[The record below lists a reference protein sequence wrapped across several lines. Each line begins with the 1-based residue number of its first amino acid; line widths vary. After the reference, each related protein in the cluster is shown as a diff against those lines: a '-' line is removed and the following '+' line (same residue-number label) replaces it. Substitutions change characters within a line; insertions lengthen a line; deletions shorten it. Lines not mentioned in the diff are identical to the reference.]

1 LVLQKEFV
9 FLTVGRQAGGMPR
22 RPSLE
27 VTVNGEDYLER
38 IHELI
43 EEKGYARVSDIAVA
57 LRLTRST
64 VTAMVQRLSRMGYLQ
79 YEKYRGLT
87 LTPKGQE
94 VALRIQQRHETL
106 LRFLTLLKVDVK
118 TAAEDIEGLEHCLS
132 ARTLKKLEQ
141 LVRAWTKNPA
151 LLQQALKG

>member
-1 LVLQKEFV
+1 
-9 FLTVGRQAGGMPR
+9 
-22 RPSLE
+22 LE

-43 EEKGYARVSDIAVA
+43 EIKGYARVSDIAIA

-64 VTAMVQRLSRMGYLQ
+64 VTTMVQRLSRMGYLS
-79 YEKYRGLT
+79 YEKYRGLA

-106 LRFLTLLKVDVK
+106 LQFLTLLRVDAK

-132 ARTLKKLEQ
+132 SRTLKKLEQ
-141 LVRAWTKNPA
+141 LVSHWSKNPEHLRDA
-151 LLQQALKG
+151 LRK